1 MPRFIYKAKKSP
13 EEIMQGSIEAD
24 SESVVVNKLIQSGY
38 YPISVKEETGFSTQ
52 SFGLCSN
59 NILQVSEA
67 SRENLRVKT
76 KDISSF
82 TRQLS
87 ELLGSGLALY
97 NALGVIEN
105 QAGNA
110 SLKMITGNIKSR
122 IKEGKDFSQ
131 ALKDYPYIFSGLYI
145 NLARSGEESG
155 SLNDVLANIADFLE
169 KDQDMRARILTAL
182 VYPGLMAIVGFA
194 TIFILVTFVVPR
206 IANMFVEMGQQL
218 PLPTRIL
225 IGASDFVRAYWFLLA
240 IFIVGAVFLF
250 KTSSS
255 NPAGKNEIDR
265 VKLKIPVF
273 GDLLKNTELAR
284 FSRTLSMLLK
294 NGVPMLDSLK
304 ITSDVIINSAI
315 KEEIDEIYN
324 DVKAGSSLT
333 LGIKKR
339 KNFPVFVANMTAVG
353 EEGGFLDKALFNI
366 ARSYETEV
374 DRLMKIITALL
385 EPGFILMMG
394 LAVGFI
400 VVAMILPVFQISL
413 IAH

>member
-13 EEIMQGSIEAD
+13 EETMQGSIEAD
-24 SESVVVNKLIQSGY
+24 SESVVVNKLIQSGC
-38 YPISVKEETGFSTQ
+38 YPVWIREELADAPEPVT
-52 SFGLCSN
+52 LK
-59 NILQVSEA
+59 IK
-67 SRENLRVKT
+67 SRDL
-76 KDISSF
+76 SAF

-87 ELLGSGLALY
+87 ELLVSGLALY

-105 QAGNA
+105 QAGNP
-110 SLKMITGNIKSR
+110 SLKRVIGNIKSR

-131 ALKDYPYIFSGLYI
+131 ALKDYPFIFSGLYI
-145 NLARSGEESG
+145 NLTRSGEESG

-169 KDQDMRARILTAL
+169 KDQDMRARIVAAL
-182 VYPGLMAIVGFA
+182 AYPGLMAIVGFA

-206 IANMFVEMGQQL
+206 IANMFMEMGQQL

-240 IFIVGAVFLF
+240 IFIAGAVFLF
-250 KTSSS
+250 KTGSS
-255 NPAGKNEIDR
+255 NTAGKNKIDR
-265 VKLKIPVF
+265 IKLKIPVF
-273 GDLLKNTELAR
+273 GDLLKNAELAR

-294 NGVPMLDSLK
+294 NGVPMLDSLE

-315 KEEIDEIYN
+315 KEEIDEICN

-333 LGIKKR
+333 FGIKKR

-353 EEGGFLDKALFNI
+353 EEGGFLDKALLNI
-366 ARSYETEV
+366 ACSYETEV
-374 DRLMKIITALL
+374 NRSMKIMTALL
-385 EPGFILMMG
+385 EPGFILIMG
-394 LAVGFI
+394 LLVGFI
-400 VVAMILPVFQISL
+400 VVAMILPIFQISL

>member
-24 SESVVVNKLIQSGY
+24 SESVVVNKLIQSGC
-38 YPISVKEETGFSTQ
+38 YPVWIREELAGTPEPVT
-52 SFGLCSN
+52 LK
-59 NILQVSEA
+59 IK
-67 SRENLRVKT
+67 SRDL
-76 KDISSF
+76 SAF
-82 TRQLS
+82 TRRLS

-131 ALKDYPYIFSGLYI
+131 ALKDYPCIFSGLYI

-155 SLNDVLANIADFLE
+155 SLNDVLANVADFLE
-169 KDQDMRARILTAL
+169 KDQDMRARIFAAL
-182 VYPGLMAIVGFA
+182 AYPGLMAIVGFA

-218 PLPTRIL
+218 PLVTRIL
-225 IGASDFVRAYWFLLA
+225 IGVSDFVRAYWFLLA
-240 IFIVGAVFLF
+240 IFIAGAVFLF
-250 KTSSS
+250 KTGSS
-255 NPAGKNEIDR
+255 NPAGKNKIDKI
-265 VKLKIPVF
+265 KLKIPVF
-273 GDLLKNTELAR
+273 GDLLKDTELAR

-294 NGVPMLDSLK
+294 NGIPILDSLE
-304 ITSDVIINSAI
+304 ITSDVIINSVI

-324 DVKAGSSLT
+324 DVKAGSSLA

-353 EEGGFLDKALFNI
+353 EEGGFLDKALLNI
-366 ARSYETEV
+366 ACSYETEA
-374 DRLMKIITALL
+374 DRAMKIITALL
-385 EPGFILMMG
+385 EPGFILIMG
-394 LAVGFI
+394 LVVGFI
-400 VVAMILPVFQISL
+400 VVAMLLPVFEISL
-413 IAH
+413 TAR